1 MKFFRNHIIT
11 RFFCILM
18 ALHIFNLSVD
28 TKDTAPDYVPEDLAV
43 NDQESFVELVLEKW
57 VGIENA
63 ITEHDEPDQED
74 GGELDYEKIV
84 LISHHSHKLFFELP
98 FFQKKSKINYLTSF
112 HQSPTFDV
120 FSPPPEA

>member
-74 GGELDYEKIV
+74 GGALDFK
-84 LISHHSHKLFFELP
+84 
-98 FFQKKSKINYLTSF
+98 KINLIAQNFSHVNFATTEIDHVYSPEYIVSF
-112 HQSPTFDV
+112 QNPCFDIIPR
-120 FSPPPEA
+120 PPRA

>member
-1 MKFFRNHIIT
+1 
-11 RFFCILM
+11 M

-28 TKDTAPDYVPEDLAV
+28 TKDAAPDYVPEDLAV

-74 GGELDYEKIV
+74 GGALDFK
-84 LISHHSHKLFFELP
+84 
-98 FFQKKSKINYLTSF
+98 KINLITQNFSHINFATTEIDRVYSPEYIVSF
-112 HQSPTFDV
+112 QNPCFDIIPR
-120 FSPPPEA
+120 PPQA